1 MLGTNVLFLFGTKV
15 TRFMPIASF
24 QHEWFPL
31 VIFHH
36 QHLAYIGL
44 GLVVSWTNF
53 NARDQA
59 SIPYRH
65 RSLLGLS

>member
-15 TRFMPIASF
+15 TRFIPIASF

-31 VIFHH
+31 VISHH
-36 QHLAYIGL
+36 QHLANIRL
-44 GLVVSWTNF
+44 GLVVSWTKF
-53 NARDQA
+53 DAGDQT